1 MLINGKIR
9 NHWGP
14 PYPWTFMD
22 KTGDGKSNE
31 WCKCDVVTGECSCFV
46 VCHRQQLHLYTLI
59 RVLSYL
65 FRYIIS
71 PKRFICSLCSTFHY
85 IGYNVSRSDF
95 AKQIKPLKIF
105 LCSVRHVLHVG
116 QISHQGG
123 IARAEIYIDPVRSAV
138 QIWKSTLC
146 KLNLM

>member
-1 MLINGKIR
+1 
-9 NHWGP
+9 
-14 PYPWTFMD
+14 MD

-46 VCHRQQLHLYTLI
+46 VYHQQLHSYTLI
-59 RVLSYL
+59 RILSYL
-65 FRYIIS
+65 LRYIIN
-71 PKRFICSLCSTFHY
+71 PKRVICSLCSTFHY

-138 QIWKSTLC
+138 QI
-146 KLNLM
+146 